1 MALLLDRMD
10 PIAYWLQLL
19 HWVEEQEVLVTVLVP
34 GVALLLAVR
43 AAGVGIHKEQAG
55 QEPLGKVMPVELVEQ
70 HILMVAVAAELAKL
84 VVVLTMLQILVRVV
98 MA

>member
-19 HWVEEQEVLVTVLVP
+19 HWVAVLVELVTVLVL
-34 GVALLLAVR
+34 GVALPQGDRGVV
-43 AAGVGIHKEQAG
+43 VGIHKEQVEQVPVDKA
-55 QEPLGKVMPVELVEQ
+55 MPVELVEQ

-84 VVVLTMLQILVRVV
+84 VVVLTMLQIPVKAV